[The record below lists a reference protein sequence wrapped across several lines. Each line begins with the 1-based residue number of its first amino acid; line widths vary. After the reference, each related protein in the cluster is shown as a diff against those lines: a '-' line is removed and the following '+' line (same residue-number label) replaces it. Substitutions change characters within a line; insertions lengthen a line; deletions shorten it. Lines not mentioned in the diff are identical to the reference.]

1 MTTQENSLS
10 DDFAAGFDD
19 ADTPAI
25 THVEQ
30 PQPEVIEQPTDAP
43 EAAEESAVA
52 EQPVTVSLTKDEWE
66 ATRAQL
72 NELAEFRKQA
82 AKQIDG
88 IAGKYGEVNR
98 TLMSLPKSGAFNPEA
113 LARIKSEFPE
123 LGEMLEQLG
132 PVPASAAPAISQEEI
147 DRRISETVAQRE
159 ERLRMELRHEQLSDA
174 HDDWQSVV
182 ASKEFEDWRLS
193 QPAAYAEQLLK
204 STSVRVVSEAI
215 TKFKASKESS
225 AKPTPPAPRSKAR
238 LEAAI
243 TPQGSTGRNAPTK
256 SEADYFKEGFG
267 S

>member
-1 MTTQENSLS
+1 MTTQETSLS

-25 THVEQ
+25 ERVDNAA
-30 PQPEVIEQPTDAP
+30 PAVIEQPIEAP

-52 EQPVTVSLTKDEWE
+52 APPETVSLTKDEWE
-66 ATRAQL
+66 STRAQL

-98 TLMSLPKSGAFNPEA
+98 TLMNLPKSGSFNPDA

-132 PVPASAAPAISQEEI
+132 TVPASNVPAISQEEI

-159 ERLRMELRHEQLSDA
+159 ERLRTELRHEQLADA
-174 HDDWQSVV
+174 HGDWQQVV
-182 ASKEFEDWRLS
+182 ASNEFEQWRLS
-193 QPAAYAEQLLK
+193 QPAAYAEELLK
-204 STSVRVVSEAI
+204 SKSVRVVSEAI
-215 TKFKASKESS
+215 TKFKASKESP
-225 AKPTPPAPRSKAR
+225 AKPAPAPKSKAR

-243 TPQGSTGRNAPTK
+243 TPQGSPSRGAPTK
-256 SEADYFKEGFG
+256 SESDYFKEGFG